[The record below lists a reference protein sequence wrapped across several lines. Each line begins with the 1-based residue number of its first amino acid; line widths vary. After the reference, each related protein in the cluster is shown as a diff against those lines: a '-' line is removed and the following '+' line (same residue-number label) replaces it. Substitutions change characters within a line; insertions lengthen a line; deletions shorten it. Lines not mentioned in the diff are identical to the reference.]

1 MGRPPRETCHVC
13 VCVCVCVRQTIDA
26 LEHTVENVLSVMSCN
41 FVEDILAL
49 LKKDATAAKAD
60 SMTLGWL

>member
-1 MGRPPRETCHVC
+1 
-13 VCVCVCVRQTIDA
+13 VRQTIDA